1 MTALR
6 ANHNLRYYDTDDGE
20 PYWTLSLFDVLD
32 IVANELAAQKRVR
45 AMNTT
50 TGEILEGGYLQI
62 VLGYVLGWVD
72 AGNTFKF
79 EVIE

>member
-6 ANHNLRYYDTDDGE
+6 ADSYLRYHNTDDGE
-20 PYWTLSLFDVLD
+20 PYWVLTLADVLD
-32 IVANELAAQKRVR
+32 IITNELTHQRRVR
-45 AMNTT
+45 ALNKT

-62 VLGYVLGWVD
+62 VLGYALRWVQE
-72 AGNTFKF
+72 GNEFRF